1 MRATF
6 TPEQREIGDTV
17 AALAAGEKARARDA
31 LTGPWRAPAC
41 DGLLLGDFGLLGVP
55 EAAGGV
61 GSHLIDLLVA
71 VEALGERLVPSR
83 FPAHAAAVQ
92 LLCGGDRPDPL
103 PDEVLSGGRVLT
115 CAVDVPG
122 GSGWA
127 DGVSPDPLVRTLVP
141 YAAQADGVAVLG
153 PDGVWTAEAAGVAAR
168 DSVDPSVPLSDVTL
182 AAPGRVTPAGAGARR
197 AALVVAAE
205 LCGVAQGAIDL
216 AAEQA
221 RTRRQFGRVIG
232 SFQGV
237 AFQLAEAATARK
249 AAWDLTLYAAWAVDT
264 GRPDAGI
271 QVHAAKAAAGRAAVF
286 AAERCIQV
294 HGGMGI
300 TMEADPHLFLRRAL
314 VLDARLGRG
323 SWHRR
328 RAGELRVG
336 ARVGESPV
344 PGRTAAA

>member
-6 TPEQREIGDTV
+6 TPEQREIGDTI
-17 AALAAGEKARARDA
+17 AALASGESVRARDA
-31 LTGPWRAPAC
+31 LTGPWQAPAC
-41 DGLLLGDFGLLGVP
+41 DGPLLRDFGLLGVP

-103 PDEVLSGGRVLT
+103 PDEVLAGGRVLT

-127 DGVSPDPLVRTLVP
+127 DAVSPDPLVRTLVP
-141 YAAQADGVAVLG
+141 YAAQADGLAVLG

-168 DSVDPSVPLSDVTL
+168 DSVDPSVPLSDVTV
-182 AAPGRVTPAGAGARR
+182 AAPGRVTPAGAGVRR

-314 VLDARLGRG
+314 VLDARFGRG

-336 ARVGESPV
+336 ARAGEPPV
-344 PGRTAAA
+344 PTAAA

>member
-6 TPEQREIGDTV
+6 TEEQQEIGRTV
-17 AALAAGEKARARDA
+17 GALADADRGTARAALSGR
-31 LTGPWRAPAC
+31 WQAPAG
-41 DGLLLGDFGLLGVP
+41 DGPLLRDFGLLGVP
-55 EAAGGV
+55 ESAGGI
-61 GSHLIDLLVA
+61 GSSLIDLLVA

-92 LLCGGDRPDPL
+92 LLCGDERRTGPL
-103 PDEVLSGGRVLT
+103 PDEVLDGRRVLT

-127 DGVSPDPLVRTLVP
+127 DRVPSDPLVRTLVP
-141 YAAQADGVAVLG
+141 YAAQADGVVALG
-153 PDGVWTAEAAGVAAR
+153 PAGVWFADPVRVTVR
-168 DSVDPSVPLSDVTL
+168 QSVDPSVPLADLTV
-182 AAPGRVTPAGAGARR
+182 AAPERTQPAGAGPLR

-205 LCGVAQGAIDL
+205 LCGVAQGAVDL

-232 SFQGV
+232 EFQGV
-237 AFQLAEAATARK
+237 AFPLAEAATARK

-271 QVHAAKAAAGRAAVF
+271 QVHAAKAAAGQAAVF

-300 TMEADPHLFLRRAL
+300 TMEADPHLFLRRAF
-314 VLDARLGRG
+314 VLDARCGRG

-328 RAGELRVG
+328 RTGELRIRSRLA
-336 ARVGESPV
+336 ARG
-344 PGRTAAA
+344 

>member
-6 TPEQREIGDTV
+6 TEEQQEIGRTV
-17 AALAAGEKARARDA
+17 GALADADRGTARAALSGR
-31 LTGPWRAPAC
+31 WQAPAG
-41 DGLLLGDFGLLGVP
+41 DGPLLRDFGLLGVP
-55 EAAGGV
+55 ESAGGI
-61 GSHLIDLLVA
+61 GSSLIDLLVA

-92 LLCGGDRPDPL
+92 LLCGDARRTGPL
-103 PDEVLSGGRVLT
+103 PDEVFDGRRVLT
-115 CAVDVPG
+115 PAVDVPG

-127 DGVSPDPLVRTLVP
+127 DRVPSDPLVRTLVP
-141 YAAQADGVAVLG
+141 YATQADGVVALG
-153 PDGVWTAEAAGVAAR
+153 PAGVWFADPVRVTVR
-168 DSVDPSVPLSDVTL
+168 QSVDPSVPLADLTV
-182 AAPGRVTPAGAGARR
+182 AAPERTQPAGAGPLR

-205 LCGVAQGAIDL
+205 LCGVAQGAVDL

-232 SFQGV
+232 EFQGV
-237 AFQLAEAATARK
+237 AFPLAEAATARK

-271 QVHAAKAAAGRAAVF
+271 QVHAAKAAAGQAAVF

-300 TMEADPHLFLRRAL
+300 TMEADPHLFLRRAF
-314 VLDARLGRG
+314 VLDARCGRG

-328 RAGELRVG
+328 RVGELRI
-336 ARVGESPV
+336 RSR
-344 PGRTAAA
+344 RTAPA

>member
-6 TPEQREIGDTV
+6 TQEQQEIGRTV
-17 AALAAGEKARARDA
+17 GALADGAVGTAREA
-31 LTGPWRAPAC
+31 LSGPWRAPAC
-41 DGLLLGDFGLLGVP
+41 DGPLLRDFGLLGVP

-61 GSHLIDLLVA
+61 GSNLIDLLVA
-71 VEALGERLVPSR
+71 VEALGERLAPSR

-92 LLCGGDRPDPL
+92 LLCGDARRTEAL
-103 PDEVLSGGRVLT
+103 PDGVLDGGRVLT
-115 CAVDVPG
+115 PAVDVPG

-127 DGVSPDPLVRTLVP
+127 DRSSPDRLVRTLVP
-141 YAAQADGVAVLG
+141 YAAQADGVVALG
-153 PDGVWTAEAAGVAAR
+153 PGGVWVADPTRVTARQSLDA
-168 DSVDPSVPLSDVTL
+168 SVPLSDVAL
-182 AAPGRVTPAGAGARR
+182 AAPERTRPVGSGAWR
-197 AALVVAAE
+197 ATLVVAAQ

-249 AAWDLTLYAAWAVDT
+249 AAWDLTLYAGWAVDN
-264 GRPDAGI
+264 GRPDAEI
-271 QVHAAKAAAGRAAVF
+271 QVHAAKAAAGRAAIF

-300 TMEADPHLFLRRAL
+300 TMEADPHLFLRRAF
-314 VLDARLGRG
+314 VLDAWCGRG

-328 RAGELRVG
+328 RTGELRIRSRRSDR
-336 ARVGESPV
+336 A
-344 PGRTAAA
+344 